1 MWAAVCYRISYFHT
15 ILEIPKPR
23 MIYKFLGSDYLLKK
37 AYLGMN
43 FFTLQ
48 DTLLPLS
55 RRSTKKRDWKN
66 KKWNLQSSTIVTQ
79 NYIELFSV
87 VSKRDWKNK
96 KWNLQ
101 PNTIVTQN
109 YIKLFSVVSFL
120 VQRHWR
126 TTKKVMIPGC
136 DKFQSTAIYIHI
148 LYGKGE
154 SLDKKETDSVT
165 AAGNLGLRSEHML
178 KSWTWGFENLLSCHT

>member
-66 KKWNLQSSTIVTQ
+66 KKWNLQSS
-79 NYIELFSV
+79 
-87 VSKRDWKNK
+87 
-96 KWNLQ
+96 
-101 PNTIVTQN
+101 TIVTQN